1 MGIRTPPEKSISSRF
16 HVICNT
22 TYIYMYLLVVQI
34 FHGGSR
40 WSKVTRKQYPL
51 SNDCI
56 GGEPE
61 HSQLLFSHPKY
72 SITNTKY
79 TLTNTKYSI
88 LNTKYT
94 NSDTKYT
101 NYQMIA
107 SGENWNTLSYF
118 SLIPNTPITSTL
130 SQIPNTSNC

>member
-56 GGEPE
+56 GG
-61 HSQLLFSHPKY
+61 
-72 SITNTKY
+72 
-79 TLTNTKYSI
+79 TL
-88 LNTKYT
+88 
-94 NSDTKYT
+94 
-101 NYQMIA
+101 
-107 SGENWNTLSYF
+107 G
-118 SLIPNTPITSTL
+118 SLIPNTKYTKYTRYTNH
-130 SQIPNTSNC
+130 IPNTPIISQIHHHQHQIHKIVFGKYTILYVKNTNLQKLHFWENSAMDWKI